1 MDDYYKHV
9 SKKANQNDHRG
20 FLASRKAWVRQHN
33 EGGPTRKRLQS
44 KKELQEALKQM
55 QMTRS
60 TGGKFIAP
68 KKQFITQEAWDSQ
81 QYGDYDS
88 TKEVIEHLWGRDV
101 KGIWIHAGKKGVYD
115 YEEYQDSALQES
127 ELVHDSRTGLDEGL
141 ARKRKAALEQINQ
154 GSLQRDKMAVESK
167 GSELS
172 LEGVLDALRQ
182 GGYQPSSPK
191 SNLAGAHQAAVE
203 DCQDDSS
210 SEGTKS
216 SSGSEKNGLCAS
228 FFGPSKPKQHQAPA
242 NPDAKKKPGRR
253 GEQQASN
260 PATASSKPSTSR
272 PSTAA
277 TGQDPP
283 KQQPG
288 PRGRDAKGKASSSST
303 GFGKQGSQDSGN
315 TLLADGRAQRAL
327 RNLQDKVVE
336 LKSKLAKVKVD
347 DAVPEP
353 DAHSQATF
361 KQSCAD
367 RIAEVK
373 SIGRQ
378 AREHSK
384 RMDKSS
390 NRDLF
395 DNELKDLDS
404 LEAAA
409 LALQNLFTAASSS
422 TSSPEFVLTSVEE
435 SSKHLELLGVES
447 LGTCYTL
454 RLALAKA
461 AQNCLYS
468 EYDKFYEQFL
478 LSKPSMKSLQDAI
491 GSEQLAEF
499 VLAEIESR
507 ILLNLRAVKALD
519 VEALSAGKE
528 NVDSVLE
535 VVAICKALV
544 SACKE
549 HTNDFIGNSLRESC
563 ELALGL
569 VSEEDISATQQA
581 VEALAEMDGEKEGL
595 GGIEQFLLNHAVGQS
610 LVALA
615 TSRVDSGENE
625 AKATESLKKLEAS
638 LGSLQA
644 VSHGGASVGIKLI
657 TADLQPTQELIVE
670 CSKQLSVLKARKA
683 TKEPLANA
691 KQTCRAHDRLR
702 DVLKEHMSGFATQTQ
717 RLLREELKINL
728 TVHLHLVCT
737 VFLLGSAFMLD
748 WPLAALDWPLAALE

>member
-1 MDDYYKHV
+1 M
-9 SKKANQNDHRG
+9 
-20 FLASRKAWVRQHN
+20 
-33 EGGPTRKRLQS
+33 
-44 KKELQEALKQM
+44 
-55 QMTRS
+55 
-60 TGGKFIAP
+60 IAP
-68 KKQFITQEAWDSQ
+68 KKQFVTQEAWDSQ

-88 TKEVIEHLWGRDV
+88 TKEVIERLWGRDV

-191 SNLAGAHQAAVE
+191 SNLAAAHQAAVE
-203 DCQDDSS
+203 DSQDDSS

-216 SSGSEKNGLCAS
+216 SSGSEKNGLSAS

-242 NPDAKKKPGRR
+242 NLDAKKKPGRR

-277 TGQDPP
+277 TGQDCNSLAQEVVMP
-283 KQQPG
+283 KGRRRHHQQALGSRAARTVETHCLQMGEP
-288 PRGRDAKGKASSSST
+288 KG
-303 GFGKQGSQDSGN
+303 
-315 TLLADGRAQRAL
+315 AL

-336 LKSKLAKVKVD
+336 LKSKLAKVRVD

-409 LALQNLFTAASSS
+409 LAFQNLFTAVSSP
-422 TSSPEFVLTSVEE
+422 TSSPESVVTSVEE

-468 EYDKFYEQFL
+468 EYDKFYEQ
-478 LSKPSMKSLQDAI
+478 
-491 GSEQLAEF
+491 
-499 VLAEIESR
+499 
-507 ILLNLRAVKALD
+507 
-519 VEALSAGKE
+519 
-528 NVDSVLE
+528 
-535 VVAICKALV
+535 
-544 SACKE
+544 
-549 HTNDFIGNSLRESC
+549 SC
-563 ELALGL
+563 
-569 VSEEDISATQQA
+569 
-581 VEALAEMDGEKEGL
+581 
-595 GGIEQFLLNHAVGQS
+595 
-610 LVALA
+610 
-615 TSRVDSGENE
+615 
-625 AKATESLKKLEAS
+625 
-638 LGSLQA
+638 
-644 VSHGGASVGIKLI
+644 
-657 TADLQPTQELIVE
+657 
-670 CSKQLSVLKARKA
+670 
-683 TKEPLANA
+683 
-691 KQTCRAHDRLR
+691 
-702 DVLKEHMSGFATQTQ
+702 
-717 RLLREELKINL
+717 
-728 TVHLHLVCT
+728 
-737 VFLLGSAFMLD
+737 
-748 WPLAALDWPLAALE
+748 

>member
-68 KKQFITQEAWDSQ
+68 KKQFVTQEAWDSQ

-191 SNLAGAHQAAVE
+191 SNLAAAHQAAVE
-203 DCQDDSS
+203 DSQDDSS

-216 SSGSEKNGLCAS
+216 SSGSEKMDCAPP
-228 FFGPSKPKQHQAPA
+228 FLAPA
-242 NPDAKKKPGRR
+242 NQNNIRLQQTLTQRRSQVDAG
-253 GEQQASN
+253 
-260 PATASSKPSTSR
+260 SSKPAIQPQPSTSR

-468 EYDKFYEQFL
+468 EYDKFYEQ
-478 LSKPSMKSLQDAI
+478 
-491 GSEQLAEF
+491 
-499 VLAEIESR
+499 
-507 ILLNLRAVKALD
+507 
-519 VEALSAGKE
+519 
-528 NVDSVLE
+528 
-535 VVAICKALV
+535 
-544 SACKE
+544 
-549 HTNDFIGNSLRESC
+549 SC
-563 ELALGL
+563 
-569 VSEEDISATQQA
+569 
-581 VEALAEMDGEKEGL
+581 
-595 GGIEQFLLNHAVGQS
+595 
-610 LVALA
+610 
-615 TSRVDSGENE
+615 
-625 AKATESLKKLEAS
+625 
-638 LGSLQA
+638 
-644 VSHGGASVGIKLI
+644 
-657 TADLQPTQELIVE
+657 
-670 CSKQLSVLKARKA
+670 
-683 TKEPLANA
+683 
-691 KQTCRAHDRLR
+691 
-702 DVLKEHMSGFATQTQ
+702 
-717 RLLREELKINL
+717 
-728 TVHLHLVCT
+728 
-737 VFLLGSAFMLD
+737 
-748 WPLAALDWPLAALE
+748 

>member
-1 MDDYYKHV
+1 MWPCPTLRKPRCCQLCNGRSTDESPLEYPTDEIFPEVEGRLPWRSYEKAKEEDSGETVRVPSGRLCLICFNVYRALGLHKEHKSVDDYYKHV

-20 FLASRKAWVRQHN
+20 FLASRKAW
-33 EGGPTRKRLQS
+33 
-44 KKELQEALKQM
+44 
-55 QMTRS
+55 
-60 TGGKFIAP
+60 
-68 KKQFITQEAWDSQ
+68 EAWDSQ

-88 TKEVIEHLWGRDV
+88 TKEVIERLWGRDV

-191 SNLAGAHQAAVE
+191 SNLADRNSLAQEVVM
-203 DCQDDSS
+203 
-210 SEGTKS
+210 
-216 SSGSEKNGLCAS
+216 
-228 FFGPSKPKQHQAPA
+228 PK
-242 NPDAKKKPGRR
+242 GRR
-253 GEQQASN
+253 RHHQQALG
-260 PATASSKPSTSR
+260 SR
-272 PSTAA
+272 AA
-277 TGQDPP
+277 RTVETHCLQMGEP
-283 KQQPG
+283 KG
-288 PRGRDAKGKASSSST
+288 
-303 GFGKQGSQDSGN
+303 
-315 TLLADGRAQRAL
+315 AL

-336 LKSKLAKVKVD
+336 LKSKLAKVRVD

-409 LALQNLFTAASSS
+409 LAFQNLFTAVSSP
-422 TSSPEFVLTSVEE
+422 TSSPESVVTSVEE

-468 EYDKFYEQFL
+468 EYD
-478 LSKPSMKSLQDAI
+478 
-491 GSEQLAEF
+491 
-499 VLAEIESR
+499 
-507 ILLNLRAVKALD
+507 
-519 VEALSAGKE
+519 
-528 NVDSVLE
+528 
-535 VVAICKALV
+535 
-544 SACKE
+544 
-549 HTNDFIGNSLRESC
+549 
-563 ELALGL
+563 
-569 VSEEDISATQQA
+569 
-581 VEALAEMDGEKEGL
+581 
-595 GGIEQFLLNHAVGQS
+595 
-610 LVALA
+610 
-615 TSRVDSGENE
+615 
-625 AKATESLKKLEAS
+625 
-638 LGSLQA
+638 
-644 VSHGGASVGIKLI
+644 
-657 TADLQPTQELIVE
+657 
-670 CSKQLSVLKARKA
+670 
-683 TKEPLANA
+683 
-691 KQTCRAHDRLR
+691 
-702 DVLKEHMSGFATQTQ
+702 
-717 RLLREELKINL
+717 
-728 TVHLHLVCT
+728 
-737 VFLLGSAFMLD
+737 
-748 WPLAALDWPLAALE
+748 